1 MTNVM
6 DIPAPAPAPETV
18 AAARRHLT
26 ERYAAGVDRLLWETG
41 QRPMPDLAAITD
53 VLAADGQAGPVDI
66 GCALVL
72 VQAIRLGLDH
82 LEHDLFEA
90 ASGAGVTTKAVAA
103 VLDLTDAAAAEARHR
118 WLAKRRAL
126 PPVIAG

>member
-1 MTNVM
+1 M
-6 DIPAPAPAPETV
+6 

-41 QRPMPDLAAITD
+41 QRPMPDLAAITE

-103 VLDLTDAAAAEARHR
+103 VLDLTDAVAAEARHR

>member
-1 MTNVM
+1 MTDVM
-6 DIPAPAPAPETV
+6 DIPAPAPETV
-18 AAARRHLT
+18 AAARRYLT

-41 QRPMPDLAAITD
+41 QRPMPDLAAITE

-90 ASGAGVTTKAVAA
+90 ASRAGVTTKAVAA
-103 VLDLTDAAAAEARHR
+103 VLDLTDEAAAEARHR
-118 WLAKRRAL
+118 WLAQRRAL
-126 PPVIAG
+126 PPVMAG